1 MLGNM
6 FFFQRMGDWGEGG
19 VKQILQRT
27 CNSFIELKK
36 KIRSKLFETSLG
48 DPHLWEVKRESEI
61 KIKLECEKKKSIQM
75 DLSFGLG
82 VNNSK
87 FGGLI

>member
-1 MLGNM
+1 M
-6 FFFQRMGDWGEGG
+6 
-19 VKQILQRT
+19 
-27 CNSFIELKK
+27 
-36 KIRSKLFETSLG
+36 FETSLG